1 MGFFLIWAKTADH
14 KSIFFFCL
22 CRAFCRFCAVFCG
35 GAAHD
40 HVIVGSAVAVYED
53 GARFVRVVLFGAV
66 NGFDVK
72 EDGVT
77 GLTGYW
83 EGALPGPFVV
93 CKSQV
98 REGVDVVELPEF
110 VRAGYDVEGAV
121 FEVSG
126 DDVGED
132 ANRSFVPVFKIR
144 RVLVQ
149 VFGMAPDGFFV
160 EALPIAVEF
169 DVGAEYGFDYVE
181 GGRVKCRAK
190 EGRAGVV
197 VDAQDHNLSVA
208 LVIFRRG
215 YKEGVIGR
223 APSFGDCRS
232 LIEQGEGLSGSGFD
246 VAVKRVDVFAK
257 QSPHDNR
264 AMRFECFGST
274 LKVDI
279 FGLEV

>member
-1 MGFFLIWAKTADH
+1 M
-14 KSIFFFCL
+14 
-22 CRAFCRFCAVFCG
+22 
-35 GAAHD
+35 
-40 HVIVGSAVAVYED
+40 
-53 GARFVRVVLFGAV
+53 VLFGAV

-110 VRAGYDVEGAV
+110 VRAWYDVEGAV

-126 DDVGED
+126 NDVGED
-132 ANRSFVPVFKIR
+132 SNRSFVPVFKIS

-169 DVGAEYGFDYVE
+169 DVGSEDGFDYVE

-197 VDAQDHNLSVA
+197 VDAQDHNLLVA

-215 YKEGVIGR
+215 YKERVIGR

-246 VAVKRVDVFAK
+246 VAVKRVDVFAE
-257 QSPHDNR
+257 QTPHDNR
-264 AMRFECFGST
+264 AMCFECLGST
-274 LKVDI
+274 LMVDV
-279 FGLEV
+279 FGLEVQVV

>member
-1 MGFFLIWAKTADH
+1 M
-14 KSIFFFCL
+14 
-22 CRAFCRFCAVFCG
+22 
-35 GAAHD
+35 
-40 HVIVGSAVAVYED
+40 
-53 GARFVRVVLFGAV
+53 VLFGAV

-110 VRAGYDVEGAV
+110 VRAWYDVEGAV
-121 FEVSG
+121 FEVGG

-149 VFGMAPDGFFV
+149 VFGMASDGFFV

-190 EGRAGVV
+190 EGCAGVV
-197 VDAQDHNLSVA
+197 VDAQDHNLLVA

-215 YKEGVIGR
+215 YKERVIGR

-246 VAVKRVDVFAK
+246 VAVKRVNVFAE
-257 QSPHDNR
+257 QTPHDYR
-264 AMRFECFGST
+264 AMRFECPGST
-274 LKVDI
+274 LKVDV
-279 FGLEV
+279 FGLEVQVV